1 MGIVVEFQGHAR
13 ASAGS
18 VSAPER
24 ACITAKVSKV
34 TPSKPA
40 SSAIPT
46 SGTQYSGGI
55 RPRWAHL
62 LMADEDMSCPAPLNA
77 PATASSE
84 GHRSKTARGVSNM
97 AEALGPLVLNVK
109 ANMSCDIGAE
119 NHKDG
124 SMDRMSETEETAAFI
139 SRVRSA
145 REARFPDQKPMLVIL
160 DLDQGTYK
168 QYETRTP
175 LPRRYIPK
183 FCAACGVTVEWLL
196 TGEGEGPKVV
206 PLPLP
211 RKRKRKNPRRMVA

>member
-1 MGIVVEFQGHAR
+1 
-13 ASAGS
+13 
-18 VSAPER
+18 
-24 ACITAKVSKV
+24 
-34 TPSKPA
+34 
-40 SSAIPT
+40 
-46 SGTQYSGGI
+46 
-55 RPRWAHL
+55 
-62 LMADEDMSCPAPLNA
+62 MSCPAALNA

-109 ANMSCDIGAE
+109 AKMSCDIGAK